1 MIGVIAISR
10 AAQGGK
16 RLLDEETRKL
26 VEASVHVVDGDEQRR
41 GLLYDLMTPSNP
53 NGTRSA
59 ARIPKML
66 ACIFSAPHVAFAR
79 LYSEGA

>member
-1 MIGVIAISR
+1 MSSMVTNSARFSR
-10 AAQGGK
+10 PK
-16 RLLDEETRKL
+16 LRK
-26 VEASVHVVDGDEQRR
+26 SICR